1 MANRYKFTLIQDK
14 NEHLKS
20 WRVTDFVDK
29 ISFLNYKKEII
40 NEIHRLLDNGV
51 KSHQIIIFDKSFSI
65 HKRYE
70 YLGKHNLK
78 SETGVK
84 NLYHLGKPISL
95 YPNKRVYAIY
105 NVFEVFSKLYTA
117 FNAEGIILKKD
128 ELHEFINEAI
138 DNITN
143 ENISIE
149 KLKKYINVSLKR
161 VKDKKRYETLNKKC
175 EDLFERL
182 EKKNIKVNNE
192 IDEYIL
198 MENLLK
204 DNSLK
209 ESTLEKQERYNH
221 LKKKY
226 IDKFGSLFINS
237 TRPIVAVI
245 NEELNRIDILGVNF
259 IKRNS
264 FDERQVD
271 LKEVK
276 HNSPF
281 TICFFAGYALLN
293 LIHQVYAN
301 KLDKQKLEDDYSDE
315 ELEDL
320 EAEYADENDILEN
333 DSTNNAD
340 ELRIQVIENWK
351 KTKLELESIMQEQ
364 EQEQELVAST
374 VIQNSLVSIETKI
387 EGALQKNFEANGFMN
402 GTLGVEIA
410 D

>member
-1 MANRYKFTLIQDK
+1 MTNKYKFTLMQDK

-40 NEIHRLLDNGV
+40 NEIYRLLDNGV
-51 KSHQIIIFDKSFSI
+51 KGHQIIIFDKSFSI

-95 YPNKRVYAIY
+95 YPNKKVYALY

-117 FNAEGIILKKD
+117 FNTEGIILKKD

-143 ENISIE
+143 EDISIE
-149 KLKKYINVSLKR
+149 KLKNYINVSLKQ
-161 VKDKKRYETLNKKC
+161 VKDKKKYETLNKQC

-182 EKKNIKVNNE
+182 EKRSIKVNNE

-198 MENLLK
+198 MENRLK

-209 ESTLEKQERYNH
+209 ESTLEKQERYH
-221 LKKKY
+221 SLKKKY
-226 IDKFGSLFINS
+226 IDKFGNVFINS

-245 NEELNRIDILGVNF
+245 NEEFNRIDILGVNF

-264 FDERQVD
+264 FDER
-271 LKEVK
+271 
-276 HNSPF
+276 
-281 TICFFAGYALLN
+281 
-293 LIHQVYAN
+293 
-301 KLDKQKLEDDYSDE
+301 
-315 ELEDL
+315 
-320 EAEYADENDILEN
+320 
-333 DSTNNAD
+333 
-340 ELRIQVIENWK
+340 
-351 KTKLELESIMQEQ
+351 
-364 EQEQELVAST
+364 
-374 VIQNSLVSIETKI
+374 
-387 EGALQKNFEANGFMN
+387 
-402 GTLGVEIA
+402 
-410 D
+410 